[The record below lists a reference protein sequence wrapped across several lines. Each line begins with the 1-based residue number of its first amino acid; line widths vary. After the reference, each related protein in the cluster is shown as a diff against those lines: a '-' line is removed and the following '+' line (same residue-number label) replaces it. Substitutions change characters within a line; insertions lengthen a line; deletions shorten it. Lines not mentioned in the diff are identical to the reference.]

1 MTIERSERLLERA
14 ARTIPGGVNS
24 PVRAFGAV
32 GGTPRFIER
41 GAGARIF
48 DVDGNGY
55 VDLIG
60 SWGPMI
66 LGHAHPEVVEAIA
79 RALRDG
85 TSFGAPTLAEVEL
98 AEKIVEM
105 VPSVDMVRLL
115 SSGTEATMT
124 AARLARG
131 HTGRDRILKFEGCY
145 HGHGDTFLIK
155 AGSGSLT
162 FGVPS
167 SPGVPAPLAELTLTA
182 RYNDLDGVRELFDR
196 HREEI
201 AAVIVEPVAG
211 NMGTVPPRPGFL
223 QGLREL
229 TASHGALLIFDE
241 VMTGFR
247 VAPGGAQE
255 LYGIDPDLTT
265 LGKIVGGGMPL
276 AALGGRREIL
286 EDLSPVGPVYQA
298 GTLSGNPLATAAGNA
313 TLDVIRREGAGLYEK
328 LEERGSRLERGLR
341 DAMPDGSS
349 LSINRVGSMLTLFLG
364 VEEVRNF
371 DDATGCDT
379 EMFGKYFQGMLRR
392 GIYLPPSAFEALFVS
407 LAHSD
412 QDIDRTIEAAKATL
426 AEIAG

>member
-349 LSINRVGSMLTLFLG
+349 LSINRVGSMLTLFFASGPIEHLASLEG
-364 VEEVRNF
+364 V
-371 DDATGCDT
+371 DT
-379 EMFGKYFQGMLRR
+379 AAYGKFFNAMLDEGVYF
-392 GIYLPPSAFEALFVS
+392 PPSQYEALFLS
-407 LAHSD
+407 AAHTD
-412 QDIDRTIEAAKATL
+412 DDVDH
-426 AEIAG
+426 IAGAARRVLARL